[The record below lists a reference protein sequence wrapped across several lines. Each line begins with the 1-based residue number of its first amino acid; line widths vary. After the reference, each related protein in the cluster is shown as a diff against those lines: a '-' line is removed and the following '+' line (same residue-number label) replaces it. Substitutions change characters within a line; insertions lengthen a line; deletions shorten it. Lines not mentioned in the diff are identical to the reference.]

1 MANLLT
7 RRRLRVALG
16 LLASAALMASA
27 TPAYAAALLPA
38 AAPAVQALSA
48 GGPEP
53 APVAT
58 APPGDDGEAVTP
70 VAPGIAQAVPATE
83 GPSAEY
89 LDAMAHATD
98 RPAFT
103 PGGPVTVPL
112 EADGP
117 ATTDVG
123 TTNGPPG
130 VGADAGAPA
139 AATAATTTS
148 TATGLRREVL
158 GFLPYWTLGRS
169 DLRLDYTTLSTIAYF
184 AVGAGPDGH
193 LQTRDPDGTASVGWA
208 GWTSRAMT
216 AVINAAHRHGTR
228 VVLTVQRFAW
238 TSGQAADTVTLL
250 SSGALRARLAAEVA
264 KAVHDRGAD
273 GVNLD
278 FEPIPAGQA
287 TDYVAFVRQL
297 RADLDARRA
306 GYELT
311 FDATGS
317 SGGYDIAGLTAPG
330 AADAVL
336 IMGYDYRG
344 AGSPT
349 AGSIDPLAGP
359 TYDLTDTVD
368 AYLALT
374 APGKIILGVPYYGRA
389 WSTSG
394 SGLHAPTLAQTS
406 RNGYSVTATYAQAV
420 ALAAAHGRRYD
431 GLERSPWTAYSMS
444 PCSGCPKVT
453 RELYYDDAASLGQR
467 YDMINRRGLRGAG
480 IWALGYE
487 GTRPE
492 LAAELRAKFIN
503 DTTAPV
509 VGLVPLPAT
518 TGDAGF
524 TVAWRG
530 TDDRSGI
537 AWFDVQVSVDGGPW
551 KAWLTHVKV
560 TSATYLG
567 AQGHGYAFRVRA
579 ADGRGNVSAF
589 NVGSVYTP
597 TPTLRAGGF
606 AQVMVDGV
614 NVRSAPGTG
623 AAVVLRAA
631 AGTDV
636 ALMAGPVAAG
646 GMQWFQVALPVTTW
660 GPTADQEVG
669 VWMVAAVGPTQYLA
683 PIQAPNATRVAAAIT
698 GFSFSGAGAASLGPA
713 GASLR
718 SFSPNG
724 DGHAD
729 TLRIDW
735 TDTAAL
741 GAMALNVFRTDGS
754 LAGTVTIGSRGA
766 GPQSYA
772 WTGAVGSTTLPS
784 GTYVLQLV
792 GRDGTGLHHAPTTTA
807 AGPLQVSLYG
817 VALHHVGTE
826 RLAGADRYATAAA
839 VSVAAAHPG
848 LPVVVIASGAGFA
861 DGLGAA
867 PAAAALHA
875 PLLLVQPGAIPPAT
889 ATELTRLRPGRI
901 LIVGGTASVSASVAR
916 ALASYT
922 AGAVTRLGGA
932 DRYATAA
939 AVSAAV
945 FKAGV
950 PVAFVVNGTSFA
962 DGVAAAAAAGHG
974 GGPLLLSPPDALPPA
989 TVAELQRLRPARI
1002 VVVGGTQAISP
1013 AVASALASLTR
1024 GPVTRLGGADRY
1036 ATAAAVVDAI
1046 FGTSVAVYVASGLA
1060 FPDALAGAA
1069 LGQPLLLVSPG
1080 PVPAAVVA
1088 AAVARHALRV
1098 VALGGAKGVPAT
1110 TLAVLQA
1117 ALGG

>member
-7 RRRLRVALG
+7 RRCLRVVLG
-16 LLASAALMASA
+16 LLVATALMAPASA
-27 TPAYAAALLPA
+27 PITPATAAALQPA
-38 AAPAVQALSA
+38 AAAAVQAPPPNPTTVPDDDNT
-48 GGPEP
+48 GVPP
-53 APVAT
+53 AAST
-58 APPGDDGEAVTP
+58 AM
-70 VAPGIAQAVPATE
+70 AQAAPDP

-89 LDAMAHATD
+89 LDAVAHAAD
-98 RPAFT
+98 QIAFT
-103 PGGPVTVPL
+103 PGGTATAPL
-112 EADGP
+112 ATAGP
-117 ATTDVG
+117 ADPAVG
-123 TTNGPPG
+123 TTAGPPD
-130 VGADAGAPA
+130 VGADAML
-139 AATAATTTS
+139 TSATTAS
-148 TATGLRREVL
+148 AATGLRREVL
-158 GFLPYWTLGRS
+158 GFLPYWTLGQRG
-169 DLRLDYTTLSTIAYF
+169 LRLDYTTLSTIAYF

-193 LQTRDPDGTASVGWA
+193 LQTRDPDGTSSVGWA

-228 VVLTVQRFAW
+228 VVLTVARFAW
-238 TSGQAADTVTLL
+238 TSGQAADTITLL
-250 SSGALRARLAAEVA
+250 SSSTLRARLAAEIA

-278 FEPIPAGQA
+278 FEPIATGQA
-287 TDYVAFVRQL
+287 AAYVAFVRQL
-297 RADLDARRA
+297 RADLNARRA

-311 FDATGS
+311 FDAAGSTGN
-317 SGGYDIAGLTAPG
+317 YDIAALTAPG
-330 AADAVL
+330 AADAVM

-344 AGSPT
+344 ADSSI

-368 AYLALT
+368 AYLAST
-374 APGKIILGVPYYGRA
+374 APSKIILGVPYYGRA

-394 SGLHAPTLAQTS
+394 SGLHAPALAQTS
-406 RNGYSVTATYAQAV
+406 RNGYSVSATYAQAV
-420 ALAAAHGRRYD
+420 ALVAAHGRRYD
-431 GLERSPWTAYSMS
+431 GLEQSPWTAYPLS

-453 RELYYDDAASLGQR
+453 RELYYDDAASLGVR
-467 YDMINRRGLRGAG
+467 YDMINRKGLRGAG

-509 VGLVPLPAT
+509 AGLVALPAT

-530 TDDRSGI
+530 ADDRSGL
-537 AWFDVQVSVDGGPW
+537 AWFDVQVSVDGGAW

-579 ADGRGNVSAF
+579 ADARANISPF
-589 NVGSVYTP
+589 NVTSVFTAH
-597 TPTLRAGGF
+597 PTLRAGGF
-606 AQVMVDGV
+606 AQVVADGV
-614 NVRSAPGTG
+614 NARAAPGTG
-623 AAVVLRAA
+623 AAIVLGAA
-631 AGTDV
+631 VGTDV
-636 ALMAGPVAAG
+636 ALMAGPVSAG
-646 GMQWFQVALPVTTW
+646 GLQWFEVALPVTTW
-660 GPTADQEVG
+660 GPTADQQAG
-669 VWMVAAVGPTQYLA
+669 VWIAAAVGSTTYLA
-683 PIQAPNATRVAAAIT
+683 PIQAPNATRAAPLIT
-698 GFSFSGAGAASLGPA
+698 GFSFAGAGAASLGPA

-724 DGHAD
+724 DGHGD

-741 GAMALNVFRTDGS
+741 GAMALNVFRADGS
-754 LAGTVTIGSRGA
+754 LAGTVPIGSRGA

-772 WTGAVGSTTLPS
+772 WNGRAGPATLAS

-792 GRDGTGLHHAPTTTA
+792 GRDATGLHHAPTTTA
-807 AGPLQVSLYG
+807 AGALQVSLYG

-826 RLAGADRYATAAA
+826 RLAGRDRYATAAA
-839 VSVAAAHPG
+839 VSTALARPGVPVAF
-848 LPVVVIASGAGFA
+848 VTSGAGFA

-875 PLLLVQPGAIPPAT
+875 PLLLVQPGGIPPST
-889 ATELTRLRPGRI
+889 AAELARLRPGRI
-901 LIVGGTASVSASVAR
+901 VIVGGTASVAASVAR
-916 ALASYT
+916 GLATYT
-922 AGAVTRLGGA
+922 SGGVTRVSGA

-939 AVSAAV
+939 AVSAAF

-950 PVAFVVNGTSFA
+950 PVAYVADGMGFA

-974 GGPLLLSPPDALPPA
+974 GGPLLLSRPDALSPA
-989 TVAELQRLRPARI
+989 TVAELQRLKPARI
-1002 VVVGGTQAISP
+1002 VVVGGTGAVSP
-1013 AVASALASLTR
+1013 AIATALIAFTK

-1036 ATAAAVVDAI
+1036 ATAAAVVNAS
-1046 FGTSVAVYVASGLA
+1046 FGSSAVVYVAGGLA

-1069 LGQPLLLVSPG
+1069 LGQPLLLVPPG
-1080 PVPAAVVA
+1080 AAPASVVQ

-1098 VALGGAKGVPAT
+1098 VAFGSAAVVSAA
-1110 TLAVLQA
+1110 TLAALQA
-1117 ALGG
+1117 ALGD